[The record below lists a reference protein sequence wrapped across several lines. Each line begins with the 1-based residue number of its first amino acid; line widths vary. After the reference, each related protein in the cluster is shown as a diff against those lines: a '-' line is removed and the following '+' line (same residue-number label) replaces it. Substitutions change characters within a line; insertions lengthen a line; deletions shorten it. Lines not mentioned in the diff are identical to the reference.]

1 MAKDLIDEDGI
12 AETIYADYLARNPDL
27 DVGRDSFLGT
37 KSRALAKEAGELAAV
52 TALQAVGVPWWL
64 TTGVN
69 AFGKEAENAARE
81 GADFDDA
88 ARSGLISAGAEI
100 FTEAISKG
108 LKDGGWSVSEKAA
121 QKISTFISD
130 DFINSAIRFGVKS
143 VEGVQKMQLFGRW
156 KSSDN
161 GLAIKMKKLLERCSR
176 RMMQERNY
184 QWHFG
189 VGWCWKACRKQLTQ
203 LLGKKILWIRC
214 MMGVGDTTRL
224 IYPHITKTGIFSFF
238 KKQKGRQSLPLNI

>member
-143 VEGVQKMQLFGRW
+143 FEGGAENAVVWAMEKFGQWLSYQDEKTLREVFTSDDARKELSMAFWSGLVLEGVPEAVDSAF
-156 KSSDN
+156 
-161 GLAIKMKKLLERCSR
+161 
-176 RMMQERNY
+176 
-184 QWHFG
+184 
-189 VGWCWKACRKQLTQ
+189 
-203 LLGKKILWIRC
+203 GKKDLMDQMYDGGR
-214 MMGVGDTTRL
+214 GYYTPYL
-224 IYPHITKTGIFSFF
+224 PPH
-238 KKQKGRQSLPLNI
+238 N